1 MCGFVCG
8 KVVEVVGYY
17 AVDEVFASYCN
28 QSAALLGVFGVVVSS
43 GYESVAQGVQEVV
56 KVFFGDGVSGR
67 AVYS

>member
-1 MCGFVCG
+1 MFVCG
-8 KVVEVVGYY
+8 NVVEVVGCY
-17 AVDEVFASYCN
+17 AVEEVFASYYN

-43 GYESVAQGVQEVV
+43 SYESIAQGVQEVI